1 MPAGLSTSS
10 SPSTSELSAL
20 ERSVVFS
27 SPRYG
32 SVLLL
37 DIGEER
43 LDSRGTRD
51 GIVFLE
57 LNLGRDT
64 QLKLARHAR
73 AEVRRHA
80 VEAVEGS
87 LLLGIASQ
95 DAHVNPGVAKIGADL
110 RTSDGNEPDDPGILC
125 RFSEEGGYLDAD
137 RLGDAVRSTRVTQK
151 RPPPKSVSEPL
162 APSDSTRARHQP

>member
-10 SPSTSELSAL
+10 SPSTCEPAAR

-64 QLKLARHAR
+64 KLQLAPHAR
-73 AEVRRHA
+73 AEMRSHA
-80 VEAVEGS
+80 VEAIEGS

-95 DAHVNPGVAKIGADL
+95 NTHVDARVTQIGADL
-110 RTSDGNEPDDPGILC
+110 RTGDRNEPDDPGILC

-137 RLGDAVRSTRVTQK
+137 RFGDAVRSTSVTQK
-151 RPPPKSVSEPL
+151 RPPPK
-162 APSDSTRARHQP
+162 